1 MALSIFMDSTI
12 EVLNSVDVGGILT
25 VACEMSD
32 GNLAVGNQDGI
43 VSIISLDGEI
53 KQSFELDGKII
64 GLFEIDGNLIV
75 GSSISGICGY
85 SEEIIWTHELN
96 SGCEIICLCGTD
108 FLVADSSGLLFRFD
122 SNGGLLW
129 EKELGQMTHI
139 CSNQEGDFSAIA
151 LENGDFIIINSSG
164 DEIRSSEAAYDDIET
179 ISSMIFRSDDVLV
192 VSRNS
197 LGMAIDDRPENRIEC
212 WSIRKGQIHSCEVDS
227 LVNCITS
234 TSKGVLLGCFNGEL
248 LELEINSK
256 AYNQLSNF
264 DYSIKQIF
272 PWKEDILVASWFDIA
287 RVNPNGEIIWSLE
300 HIGIVEKI
308 SLIGKSRVAILGDD
322 KKQRSSTPIFIINPD
337 SEIISNEYNF
347 EEENFDF
354 DSEYSGAL
362 SIEEEQASSM
372 KPLLPADS
380 SEIFEALDE
389 ELEVNFSPPAVEV
402 DILEDLSQSA
412 RALNLPPIVDVGEDM
427 TVKSDSDGTAMVLL
441 DGSKSY
447 DPDGTINTWSW
458 ENDSD
463 KVISNN
469 PQVKVKLSRGVH
481 VFYLTIV
488 DDRGASSK
496 ATLTVQVL

>member
-1 MALSIFMDSTI
+1 MDSTI

-43 VSIISLDGEI
+43 VNIISPNGNKKE
-53 KQSFELDGKII
+53 SFELDGEII
-64 GLFEIDGNLIV
+64 GLFEIESNLIV
-75 GSSISGICGY
+75 GSSISGISAY
-85 SEEIIWTHELN
+85 SGGLIWNHELN
-96 SGCEIICLCGTD
+96 SGCEIISLCGSD
-108 FLVADSSGLLFRFD
+108 FLVADSSGSLFRFD
-122 SNGGLLW
+122 SNGTLMW
-129 EKELGQMTHI
+129 KKELGQMTHI
-139 CSNQEGDFSAIA
+139 CSNQDGDISAVA
-151 LENGDFIIINSSG
+151 LENGDFIIIDSSG
-164 DEIRSSEAAYDDIET
+164 DKIIKSEASSDDIET
-179 ISSMIFRSDDVLV
+179 ISSMIFRSEDILV
-192 VSRNS
+192 IARNS
-197 LGMAIDDRPENRIEC
+197 LGMTIDDRPENRIEC
-212 WSIRKGQIHSCEVDS
+212 WSPEKGKIHSCEVDS

-234 TSKGVLLGCFNGEL
+234 TEKGVILGCFNGEL
-248 LELEINSK
+248 LELEIQSK
-256 AYNQLSNF
+256 KYNQLSKF

-272 PWKEDILVASWFDIA
+272 PWKEDILVGSWFDIT

-308 SLIGKSRVAILGDD
+308 SSIGESRVAILGDD
-322 KKQRSSTPIFIINPD
+322 KKQHSPTPIFIINPD

-347 EEENFDF
+347 EEENFNF

-362 SIEEEQASSM
+362 SVEEEQASSM
-372 KPLLPADS
+372 KPLLPPDS
-380 SEIFEALDE
+380 SEIFDALDE
-389 ELEVNFSPPAVEV
+389 ELEVGFSLPVVEV

-412 RALNLPPIVDVGEDM
+412 RSLNLPPIVDVGEDM
-427 TVKSDSDGTAMVLL
+427 TVKSDSDGTAIVLL

-463 KVISNN
+463 KVISNS
-469 PQVKVKLSRGVH
+469 PQVKVKLSKGVH

>member
-1 MALSIFMDSTI
+1 MES
-12 EVLNSVDVGGILT
+12 
-25 VACEMSD
+25 
-32 GNLAVGNQDGI
+32 
-43 VSIISLDGEI
+43 
-53 KQSFELDGKII
+53 
-64 GLFEIDGNLIV
+64 
-75 GSSISGICGY
+75 
-85 SEEIIWTHELN
+85 WTHWN
-96 SGCEIICLCGTD
+96 CWK
-108 FLVADSSGLLFRFD
+108 
-122 SNGGLLW
+122 N
-129 EKELGQMTHI
+129 
-139 CSNQEGDFSAIA
+139 
-151 LENGDFIIINSSG
+151 
-164 DEIRSSEAAYDDIET
+164 
-179 ISSMIFRSDDVLV
+179 ISHR
-192 VSRNS
+192 
-197 LGMAIDDRPENRIEC
+197 
-212 WSIRKGQIHSCEVDS
+212 
-227 LVNCITS
+227 
-234 TSKGVLLGCFNGEL
+234 
-248 LELEINSK
+248 
-256 AYNQLSNF
+256 
-264 DYSIKQIF
+264 
-272 PWKEDILVASWFDIA
+272 
-287 RVNPNGEIIWSLE
+287 
-300 HIGIVEKI
+300 
-308 SLIGKSRVAILGDD
+308 KSRVAILGDD

>member
-1 MALSIFMDSTI
+1 MDSTI
-12 EVLNSVDVGGILT
+12 EVLNLVELGGIPT
-25 VACEMSD
+25 VSCEMSD
-32 GNLAVGNQDGI
+32 GNLAVGNQEGI
-43 VSIISLDGEI
+43 VNIISPEGMVKE
-53 KQSFELDGKII
+53 SFELEGKII
-64 GLFEIDGNLIV
+64 GLFEIGDNLIV
-75 GSSISGICGY
+75 GSSISGICGF
-85 SEEIIWTHELN
+85 SKEIIWSHELN
-96 SGCEIICLCGTD
+96 SGCEIICLSGPD
-108 FLVADSSGLLFRFD
+108 FLVADSSGALFRFD
-122 SNGGLLW
+122 SDGDLLW
-129 EKELGQMTHI
+129 EKKLGQMTHI
-139 CSNQEGDFSAIA
+139 CSNDEGNYSAIA
-151 LENGDFIIINSSG
+151 LENGDFIMVNNSG
-164 DEIRSSEAAYDDIET
+164 DEIRTSQAASDDIET
-179 ISSMIFRSDDVLV
+179 ISSMIFRSSDVLV

-212 WSIRKGQIHSCEVDS
+212 WSIQKGQIHSCEVDS
-227 LVNCITS
+227 LVNCITP
-234 TSKGVLLGCFNGEL
+234 TPKGVLLGCFNGEL
-248 LELEINSK
+248 LELQINSK
-256 AYNQLSNF
+256 GYNLLSKF

-272 PWKEDILVASWFDIA
+272 PWKEDILVGSWFDIT

-308 SLIGKSRVAILGDD
+308 SFIGESKVAILGDD
-322 KKQRSSTPIFIINPD
+322 KKQYSPTPIYIINPD

-347 EEENFDF
+347 EEENFNF

-362 SIEEEQASSM
+362 SVEEEQASSM
-372 KPLLPADS
+372 KPLLPPDS

-389 ELEVNFSPPAVEV
+389 ELEVDFSPPVVEV

-412 RALNLPPIVDVGEDM
+412 RSLNLPPIVDVGEDM
-427 TVKSDSDGTAMVLL
+427 TVKSNSDGTAIVLL

-463 KVISNN
+463 KVISNS
-469 PQVKVKLSRGVH
+469 PQVKVKLSKGVH